1 MSASLPE
8 ARAALPAGAA
18 EPRSRTFGVRWIGSR
33 TPIAIVALA
42 CALAFVPRLGLPA
55 FYDSLLYL
63 ILHWIVL
70 ATSWNI
76 LSGYAGYF
84 SFGHGA
90 FFGAGLYTTSTLL
103 SRWNWPFLWTLPV
116 AAAVACVLGVALGAI
131 VFRVKGIRGEVYAL
145 LTLAVTFVIGTII
158 VNTPIDGG
166 NGVSLAAVP
175 VPAIGPTPSS
185 TFYLL
190 ALAAATLT
198 MLVAWAVAVSK
209 LGVGLFAIHDD
220 EDAAEVMGVPT
231 YRYKL
236 IALAISCA
244 LAGVAGGIH
253 ALFLNYVTV
262 GEVFTITVPLTVV
275 LMSVL
280 GGTRHWAG
288 PAVGAVAITL
298 LLYSFTAANYAVAG
312 KAMVGVIL
320 IAAILFMPD
329 GILPRLQRLFARRR
343 APLPPSAAALA
354 PLPVRS
360 VSVAVGEVLLS
371 ARGLA
376 KSFRG
381 VKALAGVDVQVRRGE
396 ILGLLGPNGSGK
408 STFINVVS
416 GHYLSTGGSIVF
428 EGQDLTGRAAHRIAR
443 AGISRTYQIPRPF
456 GHQTVLDNVAL
467 ATLFGGGVA
476 SPAVAR
482 REAMTWLAFTGLQD
496 KAHAHPADL
505 NLHQRKFLELAR
517 ALASRPRLV
526 LLDEVLCGLTPS
538 EIDDAV
544 ALVRRIRD
552 QGSTVVFVEHVM
564 RAVMAL
570 TDRVVVFDHGE
581 LLAEGLAAEV
591 MQRPEVMTAY
601 LGPAQAAALE
611 QPEPAAAP
619 QRPTMLEVRELQV
632 AYGQAP
638 ALWGVSFELREGE
651 LLCVVGPNGAGKT
664 TLINALAG
672 VQRARGGR
680 IVLEGR
686 DLTALPP
693 HRFCEAGVAIVP
705 EGRRLF
711 GSMSVLENLE
721 IGSALPAAKARRAD
735 SLEMVLALFPALKPK
750 LAQAAGELSG
760 GQQQMVAIGRAL
772 MARPRLLLLDEPS
785 LGLSPLIVNDM
796 FGAIRRINQ
805 EGTAVLLV
813 EQNVSMALRVAD
825 RAYVLEQGRMVAEGT
840 PDALMQRDEIRR
852 AYLGL

>member
-1 MSASLPE
+1 MTIPRTPLAIV
-8 ARAALPAGAA
+8 GAA
-18 EPRSRTFGVRWIGSR
+18 I
-33 TPIAIVALA
+33 
-42 CALAFVPRLGLPA
+42 ALAFLPALGLPA

-63 ILHWIVL
+63 ILHWLVL

-90 FFGAGLYTTSTLL
+90 FFGAGIYTSATLM

-131 VFRVKGIRGEVYAL
+131 VFRVKGIRGEVFAL
-145 LTLAVTFVIGTII
+145 LTLAVTFVVGTII

-166 NGVSLAAVP
+166 NGVSLAAVA
-175 VPAIGPTPSS
+175 VPKIGPTQSS

-198 MLVAWAVAVSK
+198 MLVAWGIAVSK
-209 LGVGLFAIHDD
+209 LGIGLFAIHDD

-236 IALAISCA
+236 VALGVSCA

-262 GEVFTITVPLTVV
+262 GDVFTITVPLTVV

-298 LLYSFTAANYAVAG
+298 LLYSFTAANHAVAG
-312 KAMVGVIL
+312 KAMTGAIL

-329 GILPRLQRLFARRR
+329 GILPRFQRALARRR
-343 APLPPSAAALA
+343 PAPATPLAVEPSPVPPAAVA
-354 PLPVRS
+354 P
-360 VSVAVGEVLLS
+360 GEVLLKVN
-371 ARGLA
+371 GLS

-381 VKALAGVDVQVRRGE
+381 VQALAGVDVEVRRGE

-408 STFINVVS
+408 STFINVVT
-416 GHYLSTGGSIVF
+416 GHYLPSSGSVVF
-428 EGQDLTGRAAHRIAR
+428 EGRELAGREAHRIAR

-456 GHQTVLDNVAL
+456 SHQTVLDNVAL
-467 ATLFGGGVA
+467 ATLFGGGVS
-476 SPAVAR
+476 SPAIAR

-496 KAHAHPADL
+496 KAHARPDEL

-538 EIDDAV
+538 EIDAAV

-581 LLAEGLAAEV
+581 LLAEGAASEV
-591 MQRPEVMTAY
+591 MRRPEVMAAY
-601 LGPAQAAALE
+601 LG
-611 QPEPAAAP
+611 QPQMATPRAP
-619 QRPTMLEVRELQV
+619 P
-632 AYGQAP
+632 
-638 ALWGVSFELREGE
+638 
-651 LLCVVGPNGAGKT
+651 
-664 TLINALAG
+664 
-672 VQRARGGR
+672 
-680 IVLEGR
+680 
-686 DLTALPP
+686 
-693 HRFCEAGVAIVP
+693 
-705 EGRRLF
+705 
-711 GSMSVLENLE
+711 
-721 IGSALPAAKARRAD
+721 
-735 SLEMVLALFPALKPK
+735 
-750 LAQAAGELSG
+750 
-760 GQQQMVAIGRAL
+760 
-772 MARPRLLLLDEPS
+772 
-785 LGLSPLIVNDM
+785 
-796 FGAIRRINQ
+796 
-805 EGTAVLLV
+805 AVLPMP
-813 EQNVSMALRVAD
+813 ECKHA
-825 RAYVLEQGRMVAEGT
+825 
-840 PDALMQRDEIRR
+840 
-852 AYLGL
+852 

>member
-1 MSASLPE
+1 MSAVI
-8 ARAALPAGAA
+8 ATAADAA
-18 EPRSRTFGVRWIGSR
+18 TPMLKSASPWR
-33 TPIAIVALA
+33 TPVAIVAA
-42 CALAFVPRLGLPA
+42 AVALTFVPKLGLPA

-76 LSGYAGYF
+76 LSGYTGYF

-90 FFGAGLYTTSTLL
+90 FFGAGLYTTATLL
-103 SRWNWPFLWTLPV
+103 SRYEWPFLWTLPV
-116 AAAVACVLGVALGAI
+116 AALVACVLGVALGAV
-131 VFRVKGIRGEVYAL
+131 VFRVKGIRGEVFAL

-166 NGVSLAAVP
+166 NGVSLASVP
-175 VPAIGPTPSS
+175 VPKIGPTPSS

-190 ALAAATLT
+190 ALAAATVTL
-198 MLVAWAVAVSK
+198 LVAWRITQTKFGA
-209 LGVGLFAIHDD
+209 GLFAIHDD

-236 IALAISCA
+236 VALGISCA

-253 ALFLNYVTV
+253 ALFLSYVTV

-288 PAVGAVAITL
+288 PAIGAVAITL
-298 LLYSFTAANYAVAG
+298 LLYSFTAANHAVAG

-329 GILPRLQRLFARRR
+329 GILPRLLKWLPRRVP
-343 APLPPSAAALA
+343 AVQPAAMAEAAASAAPA
-354 PLPVRS
+354 
-360 VSVAVGEVLLS
+360 GEVLL
-371 ARGLA
+371 RTEGLA

-381 VKALAGVDVQVRRGE
+381 VKALGGVDVEVRRGE

-416 GHYLSTGGSIVF
+416 GHYLPTAGRVQF
-428 EGQDLTGRAAHRIAR
+428 EGQQLAGQAAHRIAR

-456 GHQTVLDNVAL
+456 PHQTVLDNVAL
-467 ATLFGGGVA
+467 AAMFGGGLPT
-476 SPAVAR
+476 PALAR
-482 REAMTWLAFTGLQD
+482 SQAMTWLAFAGLEE
-496 KAHAHPADL
+496 KAHVLPDQL

-526 LLDEVLCGLTPS
+526 LLDEVLCGLTPG

-570 TDRVVVFDHGE
+570 TDRVVVFDGGQV
-581 LLAEGLAAEV
+581 LAVGPAAEV

-601 LGPAQAAALE
+601 LGQPAAALE
-611 QPEPAAAP
+611 P
-619 QRPTMLEVRELQV
+619 
-632 AYGQAP
+632 
-638 ALWGVSFELREGE
+638 
-651 LLCVVGPNGAGKT
+651 
-664 TLINALAG
+664 
-672 VQRARGGR
+672 
-680 IVLEGR
+680 R
-686 DLTALPP
+686 DA
-693 HRFCEAGVAIVP
+693 
-705 EGRRLF
+705 
-711 GSMSVLENLE
+711 
-721 IGSALPAAKARRAD
+721 
-735 SLEMVLALFPALKPK
+735 
-750 LAQAAGELSG
+750 
-760 GQQQMVAIGRAL
+760 
-772 MARPRLLLLDEPS
+772 
-785 LGLSPLIVNDM
+785 
-796 FGAIRRINQ
+796 
-805 EGTAVLLV
+805 
-813 EQNVSMALRVAD
+813 
-825 RAYVLEQGRMVAEGT
+825 
-840 PDALMQRDEIRR
+840 
-852 AYLGL
+852 

>member
-1 MSASLPE
+1 VSHGAVAVPLAATAE
-8 ARAALPAGAA
+8 APA
-18 EPRSRTFGVRWIGSR
+18 PSRWRVPLT
-33 TPIAIVALA
+33 IVALGA
-42 CALAFVPRLGLPA
+42 ALAFVPALGLPA

-76 LSGYAGYF
+76 LSGYTGYF

-90 FFGAGLYTTSTLL
+90 FFGAGIYTSATLMA
-103 SRWNWPFLWTLPV
+103 RYDWPFLWTLPA
-116 AAAVACVLGVALGAI
+116 AAAVACGLGLAVGAI
-131 VFRVKGIRGEVYAL
+131 VFRVRGIRGEVFAL
-145 LTLAVTFVIGTII
+145 LTLAVTFVLGTII

-166 NGVSLAAVP
+166 NGVSLAAAP
-175 VPAIGPTPSS
+175 IPKFGPTTSS

-190 ALAAATLT
+190 ALIAATLT
-198 MLVAWAVAVSK
+198 LLVAWGIAASK
-209 LGVGLFAIHDD
+209 LGAGLFAIHDD

-236 IALAISCA
+236 VALAISCA

-262 GEVFTITVPLTVV
+262 GEVFTISVPLTVV

-298 LLYSFTAANYAVAG
+298 LLYAFTAANYAVAG

-329 GILPRLQRLFARRR
+329 GILPRLQRLWRRRR
-343 APLPPSAAALA
+343 AAPAPAAISASPPRPAPSAPVPAAGT
-354 PLPVRS
+354 
-360 VSVAVGEVLLS
+360 GEVLLKAS
-371 ARGLA
+371 GLA

-381 VKALAGVDVQVRRGE
+381 VKALAGVDVEVRRGE

-416 GHYLSTGGSIVF
+416 GHYLPSGGSIVF
-428 EGQDLTGRAAHRIAR
+428 EGRELAGRAAHRIAR

-456 GHQTVLDNVAL
+456 AHQTVLDNVAL
-467 ATLFGGGVA
+467 AAMFGGGIA
-476 SPAVAR
+476 TPAAAR
-482 REAMTWLAFTGLQD
+482 REAMTWLSFAGLQD
-496 KAHAHPADL
+496 RADNRPDAL

-601 LGPAQAAALE
+601 LGQAQPHPPTPNA
-611 QPEPAAAP
+611 EP
-619 QRPTMLEVRELQV
+619 
-632 AYGQAP
+632 G
-638 ALWGVSFELREGE
+638 
-651 LLCVVGPNGAGKT
+651 
-664 TLINALAG
+664 
-672 VQRARGGR
+672 
-680 IVLEGR
+680 
-686 DLTALPP
+686 
-693 HRFCEAGVAIVP
+693 
-705 EGRRLF
+705 
-711 GSMSVLENLE
+711 
-721 IGSALPAAKARRAD
+721 
-735 SLEMVLALFPALKPK
+735 
-750 LAQAAGELSG
+750 
-760 GQQQMVAIGRAL
+760 
-772 MARPRLLLLDEPS
+772 
-785 LGLSPLIVNDM
+785 
-796 FGAIRRINQ
+796 
-805 EGTAVLLV
+805 
-813 EQNVSMALRVAD
+813 
-825 RAYVLEQGRMVAEGT
+825 
-840 PDALMQRDEIRR
+840 DA
-852 AYLGL
+852 

>member
-1 MSASLPE
+1 MSS
-8 ARAALPAGAA
+8 AATPAIAVNTAPAA
-18 EPRSRTFGVRWIGSR
+18 KAPAAWR
-33 TPIAIVALA
+33 TPVAIVAA
-42 CALAFVPRLGLPA
+42 AIALAFVPSLGLPA

-76 LSGYAGYF
+76 LSGYTGYF

-90 FFGAGLYTTSTLL
+90 FFGAGLYTSATLM
-103 SRWNWPFLWTLPV
+103 SRWEWGFLATLPV
-116 AAAVACVLGVALGAI
+116 AAAVACVLGLVLGAI
-131 VFRVKGIRGEVYAL
+131 VFRVKGIRGEVFAL

-166 NGVSLAAVP
+166 NGVSLAAVEIP
-175 VPAIGPTPSS
+175 KLGPTASS

-190 ALAAATLT
+190 ALATAAVTL
-198 MLVAWAVAVSK
+198 LVAWAIAKSK
-209 LGVGLFAIHDD
+209 LGAGLFAIHDD

-236 IALAISCA
+236 VALGISCA

-288 PAVGAVAITL
+288 PAIGAVAITL
-298 LLYSFTAANYAVAG
+298 LLYSFTAANFAVAG
-312 KAMVGVIL
+312 KALVGVIL

-329 GILPRLQRLFARRR
+329 GILPRLQRAWQRRR
-343 APLPPSAAALA
+343 PPPA
-354 PLPVRS
+354 LPVPAEAPR
-360 VSVAVGEVLLS
+360 APAADAAPGGVLLK
-371 ARGLA
+371 ATGLA

-381 VKALAGVDVQVRRGE
+381 VKALAGVDVEVRRGE

-416 GHYLSTGGSIVF
+416 GHYVPTGGSVVF
-428 EGQDLTGRAAHRIAR
+428 EGRELAGAPAHRIASS
-443 AGISRTYQIPRPF
+443 GISRTYQIPRPF
-456 GHQTVLDNVAL
+456 VHQTVLDNVAL
-467 ATLFGGGVA
+467 AAMFGGGL
-476 SPAVAR
+476 SNPTLAR
-482 REAMTWLAFTGLQD
+482 REAMTWLAFAGLQD
-496 KAHAHPADL
+496 KAHATPDEL

-564 RAVMAL
+564 RAVVQL

-581 LLAEGLAAEV
+581 LLAEGPVAEV

-601 LGPAQAAALE
+601 LGQPA
-611 QPEPAAAP
+611 PPAATPKQEAP
-619 QRPTMLEVRELQV
+619 H
-632 AYGQAP
+632 A
-638 ALWGVSFELREGE
+638 
-651 LLCVVGPNGAGKT
+651 
-664 TLINALAG
+664 
-672 VQRARGGR
+672 
-680 IVLEGR
+680 
-686 DLTALPP
+686 
-693 HRFCEAGVAIVP
+693 
-705 EGRRLF
+705 
-711 GSMSVLENLE
+711 
-721 IGSALPAAKARRAD
+721 
-735 SLEMVLALFPALKPK
+735 
-750 LAQAAGELSG
+750 
-760 GQQQMVAIGRAL
+760 
-772 MARPRLLLLDEPS
+772 
-785 LGLSPLIVNDM
+785 
-796 FGAIRRINQ
+796 
-805 EGTAVLLV
+805 
-813 EQNVSMALRVAD
+813 
-825 RAYVLEQGRMVAEGT
+825 
-840 PDALMQRDEIRR
+840 
-852 AYLGL
+852 

>member
-1 MSASLPE
+1 MSAVITN
-8 ARAALPAGAA
+8 AADVPAPMQKAA
-18 EPRSRTFGVRWIGSR
+18 SPWR
-33 TPIAIVALA
+33 TPVAIVAA
-42 CALAFVPRLGLPA
+42 AIALGFVPKLGLPA

-76 LSGYAGYF
+76 LSGYTGYF

-90 FFGAGLYTTSTLL
+90 FFGAGLYTTATLL
-103 SRWNWPFLWTLPV
+103 SRYEWPFLWTLPV
-116 AAAVACVLGVALGAI
+116 AALVACVLGVALGAV
-131 VFRVKGIRGEVYAL
+131 VFRVKGIRGEVFAL

-166 NGVSLAAVP
+166 NGVSLSAVA

-190 ALAAATLT
+190 ALAAATVTL
-198 MLVAWAVAVSK
+198 LVAWRITQTKFGA
-209 LGVGLFAIHDD
+209 GLFAIHDD

-236 IALAISCA
+236 VALGISCA

-253 ALFLNYVTV
+253 ALFLSYVTV

-280 GGTRHWAG
+280 GGSRHWAG
-288 PAVGAVAITL
+288 PAIGAVAITL
-298 LLYSFTAANYAVAG
+298 LLYSFTAANHAVAG

-329 GILPRLQRLFARRR
+329 GILPRLLKWLPKRMPVVPH
-343 APLPPSAAALA
+343 APPAAAAAAAA
-354 PLPVRS
+354 P
-360 VSVAVGEVLLS
+360 AGEVLLRTQ
-371 ARGLA
+371 ALA

-381 VKALAGVDVQVRRGE
+381 VKALGGVDVEVRRGE

-416 GHYLSTGGSIVF
+416 GHYLPTGGRVQF
-428 EGQDLTGRAAHRIAR
+428 EGQELAGQAAHRIAR

-456 GHQTVLDNVAL
+456 PHQTVLDNVAL
-467 ATLFGGGVA
+467 AAMFGGGLPT
-476 SPAVAR
+476 PAAAR
-482 REAMTWLAFTGLQD
+482 SQAMTWLTFAGLEE
-496 KAHAHPADL
+496 KAHVLPDQL

-526 LLDEVLCGLTPS
+526 LLDEVLCGLTPG

-570 TDRVVVFDHGE
+570 TDRVVVFDGGQV
-581 LLAEGLAAEV
+581 LAVGPAAEV

-601 LGPAQAAALE
+601 LGQPAAALE
-611 QPEPAAAP
+611 
-619 QRPTMLEVRELQV
+619 
-632 AYGQAP
+632 
-638 ALWGVSFELREGE
+638 
-651 LLCVVGPNGAGKT
+651 K
-664 TLINALAG
+664 
-672 VQRARGGR
+672 
-680 IVLEGR
+680 
-686 DLTALPP
+686 
-693 HRFCEAGVAIVP
+693 
-705 EGRRLF
+705 
-711 GSMSVLENLE
+711 
-721 IGSALPAAKARRAD
+721 
-735 SLEMVLALFPALKPK
+735 
-750 LAQAAGELSG
+750 
-760 GQQQMVAIGRAL
+760 
-772 MARPRLLLLDEPS
+772 
-785 LGLSPLIVNDM
+785 
-796 FGAIRRINQ
+796 
-805 EGTAVLLV
+805 
-813 EQNVSMALRVAD
+813 
-825 RAYVLEQGRMVAEGT
+825 
-840 PDALMQRDEIRR
+840 PDA
-852 AYLGL
+852 

>member
-1 MSASLPE
+1 VRIPVSTAGVAAMPPAATAGL
-8 ARAALPAGAA
+8 ARPG
-18 EPRSRTFGVRWIGSR
+18 PWR
-33 TPIAIVALA
+33 TPVAIVAAAL
-42 CALAFVPRLGLPA
+42 ALAFVPALGLPA

-76 LSGYAGYF
+76 LSGYTGYF

-90 FFGAGLYTTSTLL
+90 FFGAGIYTSATLMA
-103 SRWNWPFLWTLPV
+103 RWDWPFLWTLPV
-116 AAAVACVLGVALGAI
+116 AAAVACVLGVVVGAI
-131 VFRVKGIRGEVYAL
+131 VFRVKGIRGEVFAL
-145 LTLAVTFVIGTII
+145 LTLAVTFVLGTII

-166 NGVSLAAVP
+166 NGVSLAGA
-175 VPAIGPTPSS
+175 AIPRLGPTPSS

-190 ALAAATLT
+190 ALATAAVTL
-198 MLVAWAVAVSK
+198 LVAWGISVSK
-209 LGVGLFAIHDD
+209 LGAGLFAIHDD

-298 LLYSFTAANYAVAG
+298 LLYSFTAADFAVAG
-312 KAMVGVIL
+312 KALVGVIL

-329 GILPRLQRLFARRR
+329 GILPRLQRLWVRRPATPQPAAAGA
-343 APLPPSAAALA
+343 APASAAPAMAAA
-354 PLPVRS
+354 PAPIG
-360 VSVAVGEVLLS
+360 GEVLLK

-381 VKALAGVDVQVRRGE
+381 VRALGGVDVEVRRGE

-416 GHYLSTGGSIVF
+416 GHYLPTGGSVMF
-428 EGQDLTGRAAHRIAR
+428 ESRELAGIAAHRIAR

-467 ATLFGGGVA
+467 AAMFGGGL
-476 SPAVAR
+476 PNPTVAR
-482 REAMTWLAFTGLQD
+482 QEAMTWLSFAGLQD
-496 KAHAHPADL
+496 KAHVLPDAL

-517 ALASRPRLV
+517 ALASRPRLL

-570 TDRVVVFDHGE
+570 TDRVVVFDQGL
-581 LLAEGLAAEV
+581 LLAEGPAAEV

-601 LGPAQAAALE
+601 LGQ
-611 QPEPAAAP
+611 P
-619 QRPTMLEVRELQV
+619 QRASSATSR
-632 AYGQAP
+632 
-638 ALWGVSFELREGE
+638 
-651 LLCVVGPNGAGKT
+651 
-664 TLINALAG
+664 
-672 VQRARGGR
+672 
-680 IVLEGR
+680 
-686 DLTALPP
+686 PP
-693 HRFCEAGVAIVP
+693 P
-705 EGRRLF
+705 
-711 GSMSVLENLE
+711 S
-721 IGSALPAAKARRAD
+721 
-735 SLEMVLALFPALKPK
+735 
-750 LAQAAGELSG
+750 
-760 GQQQMVAIGRAL
+760 
-772 MARPRLLLLDEPS
+772 ARP
-785 LGLSPLIVNDM
+785 G
-796 FGAIRRINQ
+796 GGHA
-805 EGTAVLLV
+805 
-813 EQNVSMALRVAD
+813 
-825 RAYVLEQGRMVAEGT
+825 
-840 PDALMQRDEIRR
+840 
-852 AYLGL
+852 